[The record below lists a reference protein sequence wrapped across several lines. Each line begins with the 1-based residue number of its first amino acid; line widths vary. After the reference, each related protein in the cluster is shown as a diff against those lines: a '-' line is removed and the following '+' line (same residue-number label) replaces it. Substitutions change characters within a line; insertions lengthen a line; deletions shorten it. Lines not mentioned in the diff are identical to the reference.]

1 MAPKF
6 PKIQQLDKVAIDG
19 TTTIAEEVIGSFE
32 NQSAPE
38 DTKEHGMSTD
48 LKKVAKLEEFELG
61 GEASIDDDVI
71 AAIVGVAA
79 TEVEGV
85 SQLGGHSMRR
95 GLAERFGRAER
106 RARGVHVEAGKREA
120 ILDLEMRVLYGFN
133 IPEIL
138 AKVRQVVANRVLEL
152 LGLVTKEI
160 NIKITGL
167 DFPGAFLGSMRLA
180 KAGLAEGVRIE
191 DIREIQRSIIQARDE
206 ERCSLAA
213 EIHDE
218 PLQMLA
224 ASAVRLN
231 LIRDSLI
238 TRPDLS
244 QEQLNHAITNLG
256 RAEDSLRRIMKGVFP
271 STIQDLGLL
280 TALDGLFK
288 DLKLSGMA
296 KTQVHLRVDVKG
308 IYHDWN
314 PPLPVGIVIYR
325 FIQEG
330 LRNILVHSHCTR
342 ASITVEYELDVTT
355 LEAVDNGRGIDP
367 GRITSRR
374 KEGHVGLL
382 GLEERLGSVGGNI
395 YLSNR
400 PEGGTS
406 LWGQF
411 SHQAPSLDP
420 KTRWSAEYDFI
431 PQALV
436 ESPPTSPGR
445 TPSHSHR

>member
-1 MAPKF
+1 M
-6 PKIQQLDKVAIDG
+6 
-19 TTTIAEEVIGSFE
+19 
-32 NQSAPE
+32 
-38 DTKEHGMSTD
+38 
-48 LKKVAKLEEFELG
+48 
-61 GEASIDDDVI
+61 
-71 AAIVGVAA
+71 
-79 TEVEGV
+79 
-85 SQLGGHSMRR
+85 
-95 GLAERFGRAER
+95 
-106 RARGVHVEAGKREA
+106 
-120 ILDLEMRVLYGFN
+120 
-133 IPEIL
+133 
-138 AKVRQVVANRVLEL
+138 
-152 LGLVTKEI
+152 
-160 NIKITGL
+160 
-167 DFPGAFLGSMRLA
+167 
-180 KAGLAEGVRIE
+180 E

-231 LIRDSLI
+231 LIRDSLT

-244 QEQLNHAITNLG
+244 QEQLSHAITNLG
-256 RAEDSLRRIMKGVFP
+256 RAENSLRRIMKGVFP
-271 STIQDLGLL
+271 SAIDDLGLL

-296 KTQVHLRVDVKG
+296 KTQVHLNVDVKG
-308 IYHDWN
+308 IYYDWN

-342 ASITVEYELDVTT
+342 ASITVEYESDVTT

-367 GRITSRR
+367 VRIISRR

-382 GLEERLGSVGGNI
+382 GLEERLGSVGGSI

-400 PEGGTS
+400 SEGGTS

-420 KTRWSAEYDFI
+420 KTRWSGEYDFV
-431 PQALV
+431 PQATL
-436 ESPPTSPGR
+436 R
-445 TPSHSHR
+445 